1 MIRCWSCGTEH
12 ESPASSDA
20 HNRDIEA
27 AFARGY
33 LDGYSDAEKHYT
45 NTCTLC
51 GVGGA
56 SASLCLECK
65 GGIHLDR

>member
-1 MIRCWSCGTEH
+1 MLTGY
-12 ESPASSDA
+12 AQ
-20 HNRDIEA
+20 
-27 AFARGY
+27 GY

-65 GGIHLDR
+65 WRVPIDSFTE